1 MCKGSIQHYAAVI
14 DQISDPTAGQA
25 LGPPIPG
32 VPCPIPKARTS
43 APPSSQAL
51 PSRSRAKAVVQITT
65 VERLGARAEPL
76 KTAKG
81 WSQLS
86 SAPTCS
92 PTSITCSNAL
102 NTAPFKTDAGHKQR
116 ITPSCARCFAWRPAA
131 WKMLQPPGLKQRSS
145 TKRHR
150 ERPREGMAV
159 RDGVNMV
166 SSEASRS
173 CPTQLRCT
181 HALRMIETSARG
193 YSGRHSKI
201 LQEPSI
207 PSAKSAANSTCLS
220 RSKR

>member
-1 MCKGSIQHYAAVI
+1 MRKGSIQHYAAVI

-51 PSRSRAKAVVQITT
+51 PSRSRAKAVVKTTTVQITT

-76 KTAKG
+76 KTAKC

-92 PTSITCSNAL
+92 LTSITCSNVL

-116 ITPSCARCFAWRPAA
+116 ITPNCARCFAWRPAA

-150 ERPREGMAV
+150 GGQGEGWQFVMA
-159 RDGVNMV
+159 
-166 SSEASRS
+166 
-173 CPTQLRCT
+173 
-181 HALRMIETSARG
+181 
-193 YSGRHSKI
+193 
-201 LQEPSI
+201 
-207 PSAKSAANSTCLS
+207 
-220 RSKR
+220 